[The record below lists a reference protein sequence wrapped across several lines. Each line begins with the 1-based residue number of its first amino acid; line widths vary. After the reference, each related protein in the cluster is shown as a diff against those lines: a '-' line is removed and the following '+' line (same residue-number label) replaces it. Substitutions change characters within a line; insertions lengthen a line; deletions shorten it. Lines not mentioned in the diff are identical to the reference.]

1 MPEGAT
7 TPEEPTMEQVRL
19 QRIAEATRSAMY
31 ERDHAAKAHGIAI
44 TDIGP
49 GYAKATMTV
58 TKDMVN
64 GHDILHGGLCFTLA
78 DTCFAYT
85 CNSHNHVTVAQ
96 SCQITF
102 CAAGKLGD
110 VLTAEGRETW
120 IKGRNGITDVTVTN
134 QYGTVI
140 ALFRGN
146 SRRLQ
151 GHVSDDPQ
159 FLPEASK

>member
-1 MPEGAT
+1 M
-7 TPEEPTMEQVRL
+7 TPENPTMEQVRL
-19 QRIAEATRSAMY
+19 QRIAEASRSAMF
-31 ERDHAAKAHGIAI
+31 ERDHAAKAHGIEI
-44 TDIGP
+44 VEIGP
-49 GYAKATMTV
+49 GRAKATMTV

-78 DTCFAYT
+78 DTCFAYA
-85 CNSHNHVTVAQ
+85 CNSHNLVTVAQ
-96 SCQITF
+96 GCQITF

-110 VLTAEGRETW
+110 VLTAEGRESW
-120 IKGRNGITDVTVTN
+120 LKGRNGITDVTVTN
-134 QYGTVI
+134 QDGTVI